1 MEDAH
6 YLYSAVYF
14 PFAVAQVR
22 LPLGLPA
29 GVVFLHFTSRLNWKR
44 PTKGEVGSAVWCL
57 WVLGCQ
63 I

>member
-29 GVVFLHFTSRLNWKR
+29 GVVFYISRR
-44 PTKGEVGSAVWCL
+44 D
-57 WVLGCQ
+57 
-63 I
+63 